1 MKWSILTLAI
11 ASAMSYS
18 ATANTSAEADSS
30 EVSGSEMNSTEMNG
44 SDIDSSEIE
53 NIEVRGSYIEGYGA
67 HKASG
72 ASRINLPIKDIP
84 QSVSVI
90 TSAQF
95 DDYQLNGI
103 NDVLDTATGVN
114 VQRVETSRTY
124 YSARGFDINNFQI
137 DGIGLPLIRGNNHGD
152 EDSAIY
158 ERIEIIRGANG
169 LMTGVGNPS
178 ATVNFIRK
186 RPGMQNGLTV
196 QGLVGSW
203 DNRRIE
209 VDGTYRVNEDFG
221 IRGVAVSQ
229 SQESYLD
236 RYEQERQVAYLF
248 AEYNISDSTTFSV
261 SHSYHTN
268 NADGNN
274 WGANPLFYS
283 DGTATNFDVSTST
296 SADWSYWDVEKHN
309 TLVELDHVFANNWYM
324 RATYSRKVTDEDSEL
339 FYVFG
344 TPNRETGLGLTG
356 YASEYDHDEET
367 DLIDVYLT
375 GDFNL
380 FGRSHEFVVGV
391 NHASMTFEDMSLYDF
406 TTGNGFPAMP
416 PLETWDGNAPIPT
429 LVDGLTGA
437 DVDTEQSAVYFTT
450 RFSLTDDLHVTA
462 GGRQNRWDTSG
473 LSYDVAQDAEDSEF
487 IPYVGVV
494 YALNDSI
501 SAYASYTE
509 TFLSQTELDINNNTL
524 APIVGESKE
533 VGFKSEF
540 FEDRLIATVAY
551 FDIVQEN
558 LAIPDPATADL
569 PPGEQ
574 RFIGATGIESSG
586 YEFEVAGELLPGL
599 QTSIGYTD
607 FTIDGNELVADYTP
621 ERLLK
626 FAATYTPASFDK
638 LSVGVNA
645 RWQDDTSRVQGV
657 VGEGFANAG
666 DTIVTRQDAYAIID
680 LMARYRVSDN
690 FSVALNANNVTDEKY
705 INSLYWAQGFY
716 GAPAS
721 YMLSATW
728 SL

>member
-30 EVSGSEMNSTEMNG
+30 EVSSSEMNSTEMNSIEMNG

-158 ERIEIIRGANG
+158 DRIEIIRGANG

-203 DNRRIE
+203 DNRRVE

-261 SHSYHTN
+261 SYSYHTN

-283 DGTATNFDVSTST
+283 DGTATNFDVSTNT
-296 SADWSYWDVEKHN
+296 SADWAYWDVEKHN
-309 TLVELDHVFANNWYM
+309 TL
-324 RATYSRKVTDEDSEL
+324 
-339 FYVFG
+339 
-344 TPNRETGLGLTG
+344 
-356 YASEYDHDEET
+356 
-367 DLIDVYLT
+367 I
-375 GDFNL
+375 
-380 FGRSHEFVVGV
+380 
-391 NHASMTFEDMSLYDF
+391 
-406 TTGNGFPAMP
+406 
-416 PLETWDGNAPIPT
+416 
-429 LVDGLTGA
+429 
-437 DVDTEQSAVYFTT
+437 
-450 RFSLTDDLHVTA
+450 
-462 GGRQNRWDTSG
+462 
-473 LSYDVAQDAEDSEF
+473 
-487 IPYVGVV
+487 
-494 YALNDSI
+494 
-501 SAYASYTE
+501 
-509 TFLSQTELDINNNTL
+509 
-524 APIVGESKE
+524 
-533 VGFKSEF
+533 
-540 FEDRLIATVAY
+540 
-551 FDIVQEN
+551 
-558 LAIPDPATADL
+558 
-569 PPGEQ
+569 
-574 RFIGATGIESSG
+574 
-586 YEFEVAGELLPGL
+586 
-599 QTSIGYTD
+599 
-607 FTIDGNELVADYTP
+607 
-621 ERLLK
+621 
-626 FAATYTPASFDK
+626 
-638 LSVGVNA
+638 
-645 RWQDDTSRVQGV
+645 
-657 VGEGFANAG
+657 
-666 DTIVTRQDAYAIID
+666 
-680 LMARYRVSDN
+680 
-690 FSVALNANNVTDEKY
+690 
-705 INSLYWAQGFY
+705 
-716 GAPAS
+716 
-721 YMLSATW
+721 
-728 SL
+728 